1 VRAYNIRHNCL
12 KLYTVSGVALRCKK
26 QPEKNNNSIQ
36 EIKSVKN
43 KKILI
48 DGKDIK
54 DIKKVRKTRKKS
66 ENSLDL
72 LIISI

>member
-1 VRAYNIRHNCL
+1 
-12 KLYTVSGVALRCKK
+12 VSGVALRCEK
-26 QPEKNNNSIQ
+26 QPEKENNSFR

-43 KKILI
+43 KKIL
-48 DGKDIK
+48 
-54 DIKKVRKTRKKS
+54 KKVRKTRKKS